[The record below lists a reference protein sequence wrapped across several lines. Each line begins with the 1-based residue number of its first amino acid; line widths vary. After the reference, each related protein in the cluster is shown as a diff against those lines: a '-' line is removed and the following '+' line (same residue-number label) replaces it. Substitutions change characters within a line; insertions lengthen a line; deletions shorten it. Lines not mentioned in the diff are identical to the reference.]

1 MLHTIEVGL
10 FLTLWPTAEIFSL
23 FLNCSGYIYSYSR
36 YIKKYISHNKITYL
50 LNNTPFAYSKENACN
65 LWWKI

>member
-1 MLHTIEVGL
+1 MLHTVKVGL
-10 FLTLWPTAEIFSL
+10 FLTLWPTAEF
-23 FLNCSGYIYSYSR
+23 CCGYSIR
-36 YIKKYISHNKITYL
+36 YIKNCISHNKITYL